1 VSPPPGLR
9 RLAGD
14 LAALD
19 QAVYAAVARQETP
32 TLDGPLRRLSG
43 LADNSVLWFLVAGTV
58 GVAGGGRARR
68 AAAEGMAAVG
78 AASLVVNL
86 VCKSVA
92 ARHRPADAGLDVP
105 LARQVP
111 LPRSS
116 SFPSGHSASAFAF
129 ATAVGARMP
138 WLALP
143 LRALATTV
151 AYSRI
156 HTGVHY
162 PSDTVAGALIGTVAG
177 QTVARLSAASKLSG
191 LGRLT
196 ER

>member
-1 VSPPPGLR
+1 MNLPPGLR
-9 RLAGD
+9 KLADD

-19 QAVYAAVARQETP
+19 NAVYAAVAQQETP
-32 TLDGPLRRLSG
+32 TLDGPLRGLSG
-43 LADNSVLWFLVAGTV
+43 VADNSVLWFLVAGTIALV
-58 GVAGGGRARR
+58 GGGRSRR
-68 AAAEGMAAVG
+68 AAAEGMIAVG
-78 AASLVVNL
+78 TASMVVNL
-86 VCKSVA
+86 ACKSIA
-92 ARHRPADAGLDVP
+92 SRHRPASARLDVP

-111 LPRSS
+111 LPKSS

-151 AYSRI
+151 AYSRV

-162 PSDTVAGALIGTVAG
+162 PADTLAGAVIGTVAG
-177 QTVARLSAASKLSG
+177 QTVARLSA
-191 LGRLT
+191 GRG
-196 ER
+196 RRVSVV